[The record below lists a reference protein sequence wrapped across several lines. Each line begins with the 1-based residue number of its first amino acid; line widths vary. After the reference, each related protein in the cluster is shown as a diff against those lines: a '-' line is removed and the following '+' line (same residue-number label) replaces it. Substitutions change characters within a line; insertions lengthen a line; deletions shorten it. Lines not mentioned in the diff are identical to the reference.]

1 MAIDC
6 HGLVGLKE
14 GSILIYSAVCAC
26 RGTGT
31 EALSLGSISGASSFP
46 NQNNQTHGNNNENQR

>member
-26 RGTGT
+26 RGIRNRST
-31 EALSLGSISGASSFP
+31 ISRFYQQFLLVS
-46 NQNNQTHGNNNENQR
+46 